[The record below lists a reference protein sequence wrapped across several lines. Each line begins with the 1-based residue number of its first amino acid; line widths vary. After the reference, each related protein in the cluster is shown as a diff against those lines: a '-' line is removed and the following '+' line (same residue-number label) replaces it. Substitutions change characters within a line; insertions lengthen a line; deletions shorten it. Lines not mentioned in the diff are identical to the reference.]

1 MGESAGGQTGSN
13 EVTNTCIET
22 MTVSSHGC
30 DCDVALTPV
39 VLKERAHAILNSLA
53 RAKADCEEQMR
64 SMRRVDLV
72 KAVTGTS
79 AIERAIDETR
89 QTIDALESRG

>member
-1 MGESAGGQTGSN
+1 
-13 EVTNTCIET
+13 
-22 MTVSSHGC
+22 
-30 DCDVALTPV
+30 
-39 VLKERAHAILNSLA
+39 
-53 RAKADCEEQMR
+53 MR